1 MIVADREAC
10 SAELQGGRKRS
21 RLAQMMACRAQE
33 VLETNKV
40 FRTPTLDNLQACLMM
55 VSLGGRESHVC
66 GSDTLAHPLTAGK
79 YRFWHCASVEL
90 CLTLGYNKRT
100 VVTKQLSPKERGPA
114 GFAFWF
120 TFWHDAC
127 ASMIARDHPMM

>member
-1 MIVADREAC
+1 
-10 SAELQGGRKRS
+10 
-21 RLAQMMACRAQE
+21 MMACRAQE

-40 FRTPTLDNLQACLMM
+40 FRTPTLENLQACLMM
-55 VSLGGRESHVC
+55 VSLGGRECPYSSLDDLVAYP
-66 GSDTLAHPLTAGK
+66 SLAGK

-90 CLTLGYNKRT
+90 CLSLGYNKRT
-100 VVTKQLSPKERGPA
+100 VVTKQLLPKERGPA

-127 ASMIARDHPMM
+127 ASMIARDSPRM